1 MGISIVNAKIES
13 FYFLASLQIK
23 TMSHS
28 HHHHHDHAH
37 HAVGNIKVAF
47 FLNLSFT
54 IIEIIGG
61 IWTNSMAI
69 LADALHDLGD
79 SIALGLSWYLAKV
92 SQKKRDHKYSY
103 GYKRFSLLAALVNG
117 IVLLIGSIII
127 LIEVL
132 PRLLQ
137 PEAVNVHGMIVFALL
152 GIVVNGA
159 AAFRLTK
166 GKTQNERVVMLHLLE
181 DVLGWLA
188 VLIVSIIMLFV
199 DLPILDPLLS
209 LAVSGFILWRV
220 FFSLY
225 TTLSVFLQAV
235 PDTLNVE
242 NLEKLIS
249 QQENVLS
256 AHDIHLWSMD
266 GEYHVI
272 SCHLVVDKHLSYAD
286 IVKVKAET
294 RKLLLSHDIKHATIE
309 IEYNCEQCSFVSC

>member
-1 MGISIVNAKIES
+1 
-13 FYFLASLQIK
+13 
-23 TMSHS
+23 MSHS

-117 IVLLIGSIII
+117 VVLLIGSIII

-137 PEAVNVHGMIVFALL
+137 PEAVNVQGMIVFALL

-235 PDTLNVE
+235 PDTLNVDT
-242 NLEKLIS
+242 LEKLIS
-249 QQENVLS
+249 QQDNVLS
-256 AHDIHLWSMD
+256 VHDTHLWSMD

-272 SCHLVVDKHLSYAD
+272 SCHLVVDRQLNYAE
-286 IVKVKAET
+286 IMKVKAAT
-294 RKLLLSHDIKHATIE
+294 RKLLLNHDIKHATIE
-309 IEYNCEQCSFVSC
+309 IEYDCEQCSFVSC